1 MSALVYFSSASENT
15 ARFVARCRFEDTGIA
30 VYRIPLRAGDPAL
43 VVREPYVLI
52 VPTYGGGDSRK
63 AVPVQVKRFLNDP
76 GNRTWIRGVIAS
88 GNTNFGEAYCA
99 AGTIIAAKCGV
110 PFLYRFELM
119 GMPGDADK
127 VRQGV
132 IDFLTK
138 GNHS

>member
-1 MSALVYFSSASENT
+1 M
-15 ARFVARCRFEDTGIA
+15 
-30 VYRIPLRAGDPAL
+30 
-43 VVREPYVLI
+43 
-52 VPTYGGGDSRK
+52 
-63 AVPVQVKRFLNDP
+63 DP
-76 GNRTWIRGVIAS
+76 GRHRLRQHQLR
-88 GNTNFGEAYCA
+88 TNFGEAYCA

>member
-1 MSALVYFSSASENT
+1 M
-15 ARFVARCRFEDTGIA
+15 
-30 VYRIPLRAGDPAL
+30 
-43 VVREPYVLI
+43 
-52 VPTYGGGDSRK
+52 VPTYGGGDPRK
-63 AVPVQVKRFLNDP
+63 AVPVQVKRFLNDL